1 MTDFGSMI
9 LSQYRVT
16 SAMIKALKEE
26 LVLNDKDEER
36 ENVNLVFSY
45 IYYIFHNDF
54 EQYYAV
60 VLKVLRDV
68 INNMLTFANHDL
80 DLALGNSLVQSEG
93 YQVLLDLFHE
103 DYNTFIFTCFPIE
116 SFPMDIRPK
125 VREELVTAI
134 QYFAARMGSDNY
146 RLSSFEQV
154 MNINRILMDNFK
166 EWYK

>member
-1 MTDFGSMI
+1 MTDFGSML

-16 SAMIKALKEE
+16 NAMINHLKNE

-54 EQYYAV
+54 DQYYAV
-60 VLKVLRDV
+60 ILKVLRGV

-80 DLALGNSLVQSEG
+80 DLALGNSLVKSEG

-103 DYNTFIFTCFPIE
+103 DYNTFVFTCFPIDT
-116 SFPMDIRPK
+116 FPLEMKPK
-125 VREELVTAI
+125 VRDELVTAI
-134 QYFAARMGSDNY
+134 QFFAARMESDNY

-154 MNINRILMDNFK
+154 MNINRLLMDNFK